1 MSSTELVK
9 SFIIGHILGQSPW
22 QISAIFSC
30 LVPSVFYCLGL
41 AKQSPAALRD
51 PRKTCQTSFLK
62 VSAFTYRNMRRNYVF
77 LICVISVRPR
87 VDKNIGRGVREKWAE
102 ILTLPLTSRGYFRE
116 VTQPFQV
123 SVSSFGKWE
132 QYPSHGVIRR
142 LKEKSVCK
150 AHGSVVV
157 PSTPSKPRSIIS
169 SFTGLPSKCVPITR
183 L

>member
-1 MSSTELVK
+1 MSYQPGHCFSLSLLKQER
-9 SFIIGHILGQSPW
+9 INIGT
-22 QISAIFSC
+22 FSLSLSLC
-30 LVPSVFYCLGL
+30 YRSHQVI
-41 AKQSPAALRD
+41 
-51 PRKTCQTSFLK
+51 TSFL
-62 VSAFTYRNMRRNYVF
+62 
-77 LICVISVRPR
+77 ISSPQTPMALSLHLSLGR

-102 ILTLPLTSRGYFRE
+102 ILTLPLTSSGYFRE

-157 PSTPSKPRSIIS
+157 PSTPSKPRSTIS
-169 SFTGLPSKCVPITR
+169 FFTGLPSECVPITR